1 MSTLKE
7 RRAVVIGGGVIGIA
21 SAYYL
26 AKEGWKVTIL
36 ERGRAGVACSR
47 GNCGIVGLSHFMPLN
62 TPGAVTKTLKGMLR
76 PDSPFA
82 IRPRFDPRL
91 WYWLTQFALRCNR
104 KQMLA
109 SARVRGA
116 LLESTELAYRELFEN
131 EPIECELQREGSLFV
146 FQSPKPFAD
155 YGKTDAW
162 IRREF
167 DFPADRYEGDAL
179 TALEPS
185 LKPDIAGAWHYPQD
199 FHLRPDRL
207 VESWRKVNEG
217 LGIELREHSEVI
229 RIDADPYDTT
239 RAARVVTATE
249 EITADCVVVAMGAM
263 TPMMN
268 EHLGC
273 RLPVQPGKGYS
284 ITQSR
289 PSICPRMPLFFM
301 EHKVV
306 ATPFDSGYRL
316 GSTMEFAGYDMRFRQ
331 KRLNLLGD
339 AAKLYLHEPN
349 GPQTEEMWFG
359 WRSMT
364 YDGVP
369 FIDRS
374 PRFSNVLVAT
384 GHNMIGVTLAPAT
397 GKLVAELA
405 GDRKPHVDL
414 YPLRIGR

>member
-1 MSTLKE
+1 M
-7 RRAVVIGGGVIGIA
+7 IGGGVIGIA

-36 ERGRAGVACSR
+36 ERGRTGVACSR
-47 GNCGIVGLSHFMPLN
+47 GNCGIIGLSHFMPLN
-62 TPGAVTKTLKGMLR
+62 TPGAVTSTLKAMLR
-76 PDSPFA
+76 PDSPFS

-91 WYWLTQFALRCNR
+91 WFWLSNFALRCNQ

-109 SARVRGA
+109 SARVRAA
-116 LLESTELAYRELFEN
+116 LLESTEIAYRELLEN
-131 EPIECELQREGSLFV
+131 EPIDCELGREGSLFV
-146 FQSPKPFAD
+146 FKSPGPFEQYA
-155 YGKTDAW
+155 KTDAW

-167 DFPADRYEGDAL
+167 DFPADRIEGDDLQAF
-179 TALEPS
+179 EPS
-185 LKPDIAGAWHYPQD
+185 LKEGLAGAWHYPQD
-199 FHLRPDRL
+199 FHVRPDRL
-207 VESWRKVNEG
+207 VASWRKVAEG
-217 LGIELREHSEVI
+217 LGVEIRENTEVV
-229 RIDADPYDTT
+229 RIDADPYDSRRAT
-239 RAARVVTATE
+239 RVITERE

-263 TPMMN
+263 TPIMN

-289 PSICPRMPLFFM
+289 PSISPRMPLLFK

-316 GSTMEFAGYDMRFRQ
+316 GSTMEFAGYDTRFRQ
-331 KRLNLLGD
+331 KRFDLLGN
-339 AAKLYLHEPN
+339 AAELYLHEPN

-364 YDGVP
+364 YDGIP

-374 PRFSNVLVAT
+374 PRFANVLVAT
-384 GHNMIGVTLAPAT
+384 GHNMIGITLAPAT
-397 GKLVAELA
+397 GKLIAELA
-405 GDRKPHVDL
+405 GDRKPHIDL
-414 YPLRIGR
+414 HPLRIGR